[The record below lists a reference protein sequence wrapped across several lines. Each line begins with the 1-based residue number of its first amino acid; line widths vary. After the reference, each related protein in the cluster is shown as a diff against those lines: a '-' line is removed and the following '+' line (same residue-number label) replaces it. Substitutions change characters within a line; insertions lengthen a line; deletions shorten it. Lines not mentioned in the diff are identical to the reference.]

1 MKDLL
6 EQVSIALG
14 FDGEINEQVNQ
25 WVEHVENRYEYEGDD
40 LIKFIRSALVYWK
53 NTGYMVCNKVVG
65 G

>member
-6 EQVSIALG
+6 EQISVALG

-25 WVEHVENRYEYEGDD
+25 WVEHVENRYHYEGDE